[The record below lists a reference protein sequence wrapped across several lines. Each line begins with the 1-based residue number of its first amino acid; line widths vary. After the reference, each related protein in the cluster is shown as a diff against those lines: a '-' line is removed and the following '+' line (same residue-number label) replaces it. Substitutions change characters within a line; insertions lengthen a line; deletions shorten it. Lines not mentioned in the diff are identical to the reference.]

1 MNIVILLGNI
11 TKDIETKTT
20 SSGKE
25 VASFSLAVRR
35 DNENTDFIPCI
46 AFGKTAELL
55 SKYCSK
61 GSKISVEGSLR
72 QNTYTDKDGNKR
84 TTYNVLVNKINLLS
98 KKVEPEIEN
107 DPFKEMGN
115 IVRQDNIE
123 IEDSDLPF

>member
-1 MNIVILLGNI
+1 MNTVILLGNI
-11 TKDIETKTT
+11 TKDIELRAT

-35 DNENTDFIPCI
+35 DNENTDFIPCT

-107 DPFKEMGN
+107 DPFKEMAEK
-115 IVRQDNIE
+115 VMQD
-123 IEDSDLPF
+123 DSLELPF

>member
-1 MNIVILLGNI
+1 MNLAILLGYI

-35 DNENTDFIPCI
+35 DNENTDFIPCT

-107 DPFKEMGN
+107 DPFKEMGEK
-115 IVRQDNIE
+115 VMQD
-123 IEDSDLPF
+123 DSLELPF

>member
-1 MNIVILLGNI
+1 MNLAILLGNI
-11 TKDIETKTT
+11 TKDIEIKTT

-35 DNENTDFIPCI
+35 DNENTDFIPCT

-107 DPFKEMGN
+107 DPFKEMAEK
-115 IVRQDNIE
+115 VMQD
-123 IEDSDLPF
+123 DSLELPF

>member
-1 MNIVILLGNI
+1 MNLAILLGHI

-35 DNENTDFIPCI
+35 DNENTDFIPCT

-72 QNTYTDKDGNKR
+72 QNSYTDKDGNKR

-107 DPFKEMGN
+107 DPFKEMGEK
-115 IVRQDNIE
+115 VMQD
-123 IEDSDLPF
+123 DSLELPF